1 MLKAYADKA
10 YKANLLNIFNG
21 NYHIHIH
28 AIPYMEVLE
37 SNRSQFM

>member
-1 MLKAYADKA
+1 MLKAYADKT
-10 YKANLLNIFNG
+10 YKIRLNIFNR

-37 SNRSQFM
+37 SNCSQFM